1 MLEWTDHAI
10 RLAVLIGQYI
20 FGAAA
25 IYAILQLWPPRA
37 ARWKHLAAVLSWRT
51 KQAPDGWLRLF
62 RISRQRPSFLER
74 ELLLAGCGVTVD
86 AAWYV
91 FARKLM
97 LLAVS
102 GLIMIAAAWQER
114 INAYVPASYLVPG
127 LLLIILFLFVDLVWL
142 RSIRKMRALQMTKE
156 IFAVSKQLLY
166 LSDSS
171 LHIHA
176 KLLRCIPFTRS
187 MRMDL
192 EQLLAEWYHDAG
204 GALQRFKQRIGTDEG
219 LSFVETLDA
228 LRLHESPQ
236 YYELLRVRIADYKE
250 KIELAKES
258 RKESTSYFLFV
269 IAGIPILYT
278 FQVFIYPWV
287 REGQKLF
294 QSLN

>member
-1 MLEWTDHAI
+1 M
-10 RLAVLIGQYI
+10 IGQYV

-25 IYAILQLWPPRA
+25 FYALLQLLPQRP
-37 ARWKHLAAVLSWRT
+37 ARWKHLAVLSWRT
-51 KQAPDGWLRLF
+51 KEAPVKWLKLL
-62 RISRQRPSFLER
+62 RISRQHSSFMER
-74 ELLLAGCGVTVD
+74 ELLLAGCGVTAD

-91 FARKLM
+91 IARRFL
-97 LLAVS
+97 LLAVQ
-102 GLIMIAAAWQER
+102 GLILMASVWYER
-114 INAYVPASYLVPG
+114 INAFVPLTYIGPG
-127 LLLIILFLFVDLVWL
+127 LLLFMLFLHIDLVWL
-142 RSIRKMRALQMTKE
+142 RSIHKLRALQVTKE
-156 IFAVSKQLLY
+156 IFSVSKQLLY

-176 KLLRCIPFTRS
+176 KLLRCIPFTRT
-187 MRMDL
+187 MRHDL

-204 GALQRFKQRIGTDEG
+204 EALQRFKQRLGTDEG

-236 YYELLRVRIADYKE
+236 YYELLRVRIEDYKE

-258 RKESTSYFLFV
+258 RKESTSYFLFI

-294 QSLN
+294 QSLS

>member
-1 MLEWTDHAI
+1 MHDWTEYLI
-10 RLAVLIGQYI
+10 RLAVLIGQYV
-20 FGAAA
+20 FGASA
-25 IYAILQLWPPRA
+25 IYALLRLWPQRTP
-37 ARWKHLAAVLSWRT
+37 RWKHLAILSWRT
-51 KQAPDGWLRLF
+51 KRAPDGWLRLF
-62 RISRQRPSFLER
+62 RISRQRPSFMER
-74 ELLLAGCGVTVD
+74 ELLLAGCGITAD

-91 FARKLM
+91 LARRLM

-102 GLIMIAAAWQER
+102 GLIVIAAVWYER
-114 INAYVPASYLVPG
+114 INAYISISYVGPG
-127 LLLIILFLFVDLVWL
+127 LLLAMLLLYVDLVWL
-142 RSIRKMRALQMTKE
+142 RSFRKMRTLQMTKE
-156 IFAVSKQLLY
+156 IFVVSKQLYY

-176 KLLRCIPFTRS
+176 KLLRCIPYTRS
-187 MRMDL
+187 MRQDL
-192 EQLLAEWYHDAG
+192 ERLLAEWYHDAG

-236 YYELLRVRIADYKE
+236 YYELLRVRIEDYKE